1 MGRKV
6 RGDETMDSPSAKY
19 SIRDLFALMAF
30 VAVLC
35 ASTTYLPTLA
45 GFNRSISTILFCAGA
60 LGAMLPSIIVAWIRY
75 GIASARC
82 WRLALGTTLA
92 SAWVNMFV
100 QYQLCLSGSKS
111 PNWPNLA
118 GAGLIIIAP
127 ILGFIAACIILVL
140 AWAASSIVNAA
151 DGSRL

>member
-1 MGRKV
+1 MI
-6 RGDETMDSPSAKY
+6 DSHAQTSFSSRAKY
-19 SIRDLFALMAF
+19 SIRDLLALTAF

-35 ASTTYLPTLA
+35 VSTTYLPTLA

-118 GAGLIIIAP
+118 GALLIIIAP
-127 ILGFIAACIILVL
+127 VLGFIAACIILVL
-140 AWAASSIVNAA
+140 AWVASSIVNAA